1 VKFAFPIWLLGS
13 VLGLVVA
20 GLLVLGAFGLM
31 RAIKRFGEPGPVES
45 LLTARSGSRRAIK
58 GGLLVVA
65 VAACFVALAQPQY
78 GRGTRRIPATNLDV
92 IIALDYSK
100 SMYAKDVAPN
110 RIERAKNEVARL
122 ISELSGARFGAVAFA
137 GEPLSFPLTSDGGA
151 IAQFF
156 RQLTPHDMP
165 VGGTAIAR
173 AMEAGRALLERD
185 PRSKSH
191 RRVMLLVT
199 DGEDLEGDPVQSARA
214 AKNDGISV
222 FVVQIGGRTPEP
234 VPDIDENGVNR
245 GIRTDRDGRPLTTA
259 LTAEGEKQLAQIAEI
274 TGGNVVRSAQG
285 STGIDEVTRRLRT
298 MMTEELSER
307 VETVYADVYAYP
319 LGLAM
324 LLLLAEA
331 LVPEAP
337 RRRQLR
343 TGLGTLAAV
352 PHAPKPSLRQRL
364 GLSAIVLC
372 ALGLGGCKDTS
383 AVDRAF
389 TRNAPDVDRAVEA
402 LSGRDAGVAERLLT
416 GYLGTGECEGGRIG
430 NPPLLAERPEAS
442 FDLGLTLFQLAERF
456 GARFGEDTGQVKDQA
471 LLGKRSEEVSCASS
485 VLDRILGRHDLDLE
499 LRAHAHY
506 LSGNLE
512 FLRHNYKAAVA
523 AYDRSLE
530 LVPGDDSETSDRV
543 GRDAAHNRAL
553 SLRYEEENKKP
564 PEPPDAGP
572 PPEQPPDAGSSD
584 KQDSD
589 ENKDGKDQQKKDE
602 PEDKDDKQD
611 QDQQDQKDPSQ
622 DQGQQNPDDQQA
634 NQDQQD
640 PADRQ
645 QDESKGSGAQPEP
658 PPAAQAPS
666 PSLSQDDKVLDRLER
681 APTVQQHQARAQ
693 QGRMRPAVEDK

>member
-13 VLGLVVA
+13 VLALVVA

-31 RAIKRFGEPGPVES
+31 RAIKRFGEPGPIET

-58 GGLLVVA
+58 GTLLVVA

-100 SMYAKDVAPN
+100 SMYAKDVAPS

-122 ISELSGARFGAVAFA
+122 ITELSGARFGAVAFA

-156 RQLTPHDMP
+156 RQLSPHDMP

-173 AMEAGRALLERD
+173 AMEAGRSLLERD

-199 DGEDLEGDPVQSARA
+199 DGEDLEGDPVASARA

-245 GIRTDRDGRPLTTA
+245 GIRTDRSGRPLTTA
-259 LTAEGEKQLAQIAEI
+259 LTAEGEKQLSEIAET

-319 LGLAM
+319 LGLAL

-331 LVPEAP
+331 IVPEAP
-337 RRRQLR
+337 RRRKR
-343 TGLGTLAAV
+343 AGGSAA
-352 PHAPKPSLRQRL
+352 PPPPAPSLRQRL
-364 GLSAIVLC
+364 GLGAIVLC

-389 TRNAPDVDRAVEA
+389 TRHAPDVDRALEA
-402 LSGRDAGVAERLLT
+402 LSGNDAGVAERLLT
-416 GYLGTGECEGGRIG
+416 GYLGTGDCQEGRIG
-430 NPPLLAERPEAS
+430 NPPLVAERPEAS
-442 FDLGLTLFQLAERF
+442 FDLGLALFRVAERF
-456 GARFGEDTGQVKDQA
+456 GARFGEDTGQAQDQA
-471 LLGKRSEEVSCASS
+471 LLGKRSEEVSCASAI
-485 VLDRILGRHDLDLE
+485 LDQVLGRHDIELE
-499 LRAHAHY
+499 LRAHAQY

-523 AYDRSLE
+523 AYDKALA
-530 LVPGDDSETSDRV
+530 LVPGDDADGADRI

-553 SLRYEEENKKP
+553 ALRYEEENQKP

-572 PPEQPPDAGSSD
+572 PPEQPDGGEPQ
-584 KQDSD
+584 KNDSD
-589 ENKDGKDQQKKDE
+589 EDKGKQDQNQ
-602 PEDKDDKQD
+602 DKEKQD
-611 QDQQDQKDPSQ
+611 QDQQKQ
-622 DQGQQNPDDQQA
+622 DQ
-634 NQDQQD
+634 NQDQQKQD
-640 PADRQ
+640 QDQQ
-645 QDESKGSGAQPEP
+645 QDQSQNPDQDKSDQQHNPRDREQDPHGSEPQPQP
-658 PPAAQAPS
+658 PQAS
-666 PSLSQDDKVLDRLER
+666 PSLSQDDKVLDKLER
-681 APTVQQHQARAQ
+681 APTVQQHQARVQ
-693 QGRMRPAVEDK
+693 QGRLRPAVEDK

>member
-13 VLGLVVA
+13 VLALVVA

-31 RAIKRFGEPGPVES
+31 RAIKRFGEVGPVES
-45 LLTARSGSRRAIK
+45 LLTARAGSRRAIK
-58 GGLLVVA
+58 GTLLVLAVA
-65 VAACFVALAQPQY
+65 VCFVALAQPQY

-156 RQLTPHDMP
+156 RQLSPHDMP

-259 LTAEGEKQLAQIAEI
+259 LSAEGEKQLSEIAEI

-319 LGLAM
+319 LGLAL

-331 LVPEAP
+331 IVPEAP
-337 RRRQLR
+337 RRRQKKAGAGAAPPPPPAPRLR
-343 TGLGTLAAV
+343 E
-352 PHAPKPSLRQRL
+352 RL
-364 GLSAIVLC
+364 GLSALILI

-383 AVDRAF
+383 AVDRVF
-389 TRNAPDVDRAVEA
+389 TRNAPDVERAVAA
-402 LSGRDAGVAERLLT
+402 LNGNDAGVAERLLT
-416 GYLGTGECEGGRIG
+416 GYLGTGECQEGRIG
-430 NPPLLAERPEAS
+430 SPPLVTERPEAS
-442 FDLGLTLFQLAERF
+442 FDLGLALFRVAERF
-456 GARFGEDTGQVKDQA
+456 GARFGEETGPTKDQA
-471 LLGKRSEEVSCASS
+471 LLGKRSEEVSCASTILDQ
-485 VLDRILGRHDLDLE
+485 VLTRHDIPVD

-506 LSGNLE
+506 LGGNLE

-523 AYDRSLE
+523 AYDKALE
-530 LVPGDDSETSDRV
+530 LVPGDESETADRI

-553 SLRYEEENKKP
+553 ALRYEQENEKP

-572 PPEQPPDAGSSD
+572 PPQQPDGGPPQQNDDD
-584 KQDSD
+584 KKNDD
-589 ENKDGKDQQKKDE
+589 EKKDQKDQNKDDQ
-602 PEDKDDKQD
+602 KQD
-611 QDQQDQKDPSQ
+611 QDQQQDQKQ
-622 DQGQQNPDDQQA
+622 DQDQQQDQKQDQA
-634 NQDQQD
+634 QNQDQQQD
-640 PADRQ
+640 QNQ
-645 QDESKGSGAQPEP
+645 QQSDGQQEQQPQP
-658 PPAAQAPS
+658 QQQQAS
-666 PSLSQDDKVLDRLER
+666 PSRSQDDKVLDKLER
-681 APTVQQHQARAQ
+681 APTVQQHQARVQ
-693 QGRMRPAVEDK
+693 QGRMRPPVEDK

>member
-13 VLGLVVA
+13 VLALVVA

-31 RAIKRFGEPGPVES
+31 RAIKRFGEVGPVES
-45 LLTARSGSRRAIK
+45 LLTARAGSRRAIK
-58 GGLLVVA
+58 GTLLVLA
-65 VAACFVALAQPQY
+65 VATCFVALAQPQY

-156 RQLTPHDMP
+156 RQLSPHDMP

-199 DGEDLEGDPVQSARA
+199 DGEDLEGDPLQSARA

-259 LTAEGEKQLAQIAEI
+259 LSAEGEKQLSEIAEI

-285 STGIDEVTRRLRT
+285 DTGIDEVTRRLRT

-319 LGLAM
+319 LGLAL

-331 LVPEAP
+331 IVPEAS
-337 RRRQLR
+337 RRRSKKGGAPPPPR
-343 TGLGTLAAV
+343 PPLGM
-352 PHAPKPSLRQRL
+352 RQRL
-364 GLSAIVLC
+364 GLSALILC
-372 ALGLGGCKDTS
+372 ALGLSACKDTS
-383 AVDRAF
+383 AIDRAF
-389 TRNAPDVDRAVEA
+389 TRAAPDVERAVAA
-402 LSGRDAGVAERLLT
+402 LNANDAGIAEQLLT
-416 GYLGTGECEGGRIG
+416 GYLGTGECQAGRIG
-430 NPPLLAERPEAS
+430 SPPLVAERPEAS
-442 FDLGLTLFQLAERF
+442 FDLGLALFRVAERF
-456 GARFGEDTGQVKDQA
+456 GARFGEETGPTKDQA

-485 VLDRILGRHDLDLE
+485 ILDQVLVRQDIALD

-523 AYDRSLE
+523 AYDKALA
-530 LVPGDDSETSDRV
+530 LVPGDEAETADRI

-553 SLRYEEENKKP
+553 ALRYEQENEKS

-572 PPEQPPDAGSSD
+572 PPEQPDGGQPQKNDD
-584 KQDSD
+584 KND
-589 ENKDGKDQQKKDE
+589 DQQNDDQKKD
-602 PEDKDDKQD
+602 PQDQNQDDQKQDQQNQD
-611 QDQQDQKDPSQ
+611 QDQQQDPQ
-622 DQGQQNPDDQQA
+622 DQAQ
-634 NQDQQD
+634 NQDQQQD
-640 PADRQ
+640 Q
-645 QDESKGSGAQPEP
+645 QQGGGQQEQQQPQQQQQ
-658 PPAAQAPS
+658 QAS
-666 PSLSQDDKVLDRLER
+666 PSLRQDDKVLDKLER
-681 APTVQQHQARAQ
+681 APTVQQHQARVQ
-693 QGRMRPAVEDK
+693 QGRMRPPSEDK

>member
-13 VLGLVVA
+13 LLALVVA

-31 RAIKRFGEPGPVES
+31 RAIKRFGEVGPVES
-45 LLTARSGSRRAIK
+45 LLTARAGSRRAIK
-58 GGLLVVA
+58 GTLLVVA
-65 VAACFVALAQPQY
+65 VAVCFVALAQPQY

-122 ISELSGARFGAVAFA
+122 ITELSGARFGAVAFA

-156 RQLTPHDMP
+156 RQLSPHDMP

-199 DGEDLEGDPVQSARA
+199 DGEDLEGDPLQRARA

-245 GIRTDRDGRPLTTA
+245 GIRTDREGRPLTTA
-259 LTAEGEKQLAQIAEI
+259 LSAEGEKQLSQIAEI

-319 LGLAM
+319 LGLA
-324 LLLLAEA
+324 LLLLLVEA
-331 LVPEAP
+331 IVPEAS
-337 RRRQLR
+337 RRRR
-343 TGLGTLAAV
+343 KKGAASAAPPPPV
-352 PHAPKPSLRQRL
+352 PGLRQRL
-364 GLSAIVLC
+364 GLTALILC
-372 ALGLGGCKDTS
+372 VLGLPGCKDTS
-383 AVDRAF
+383 AVDRMF
-389 TRNAPDVDRAVEA
+389 TRNAPDVESAVAA
-402 LSGRDAGVAERLLT
+402 LNGNDAGVAERLLS
-416 GYLGTGECEGGRIG
+416 GYLGTGECQEGRIG
-430 NPPLLAERPEAS
+430 SPPLVAERPEAS
-442 FDLGLTLFQLAERF
+442 FDLGLALFRVAERF
-456 GARFGEDTGQVKDQA
+456 GARFGEETGPSKDQA
-471 LLGKRSEEVSCASS
+471 LLGKRSEEVSCASTI
-485 VLDRILGRHDLDLE
+485 LDQVIGRHDIPLD

-523 AYDRSLE
+523 AYDKALE
-530 LVPGDDSETSDRV
+530 LMPGDEAETADRF

-553 SLRYEEENKKP
+553 ALRYEQENEKP

-572 PPEQPPDAGSSD
+572 PPPQPDGGQPQQNDDD
-584 KQDSD
+584 KDDQ
-589 ENKDGKDQQKKDE
+589 NKDDQNK
-602 PEDKDDKQD
+602 DKQD
-611 QDQQDQKDPSQ
+611 QPQDQ
-622 DQGQQNPDDQQA
+622 
-634 NQDQQD
+634 NQDQQKQ
-640 PADRQ
+640 DRDQNQQ
-645 QDESKGSGAQPEP
+645 QDQAQNQDQQQDQNQDHGGGQQEQQQPQQQQR
-658 PPAAQAPS
+658 AQTAS
-666 PSLSQDDKVLDRLER
+666 PSLSQDEKVLDKLER
-681 APTVQQHQARAQ
+681 APTVQQHQARVQ
-693 QGRMRPAVEDK
+693 QGRMRPPVEDK

>member
-13 VLGLVVA
+13 LLALVVA

-31 RAIKRFGEPGPVES
+31 RAIKRFGEVGPVES
-45 LLTARSGSRRAIK
+45 LLTARAGSRRAVK
-58 GGLLVVA
+58 GTLLVIAVA
-65 VAACFVALAQPQY
+65 VCFVALAQPQY

-122 ISELSGARFGAVAFA
+122 ITELSGARFGAVAFA

-156 RQLTPHDMP
+156 RQLSPHDMP

-199 DGEDLEGDPVQSARA
+199 DGEDLEGDPLQSARA

-259 LTAEGEKQLAQIAEI
+259 LSADGEKQLSQIAEI

-319 LGLAM
+319 LGLA
-324 LLLLAEA
+324 LLLLLVEA
-331 LVPEAP
+331 MVPEAP
-337 RRRQLR
+337 RRRQKK
-343 TGLGTLAAV
+343 GGVGAA
-352 PHAPKPSLRQRL
+352 PPPPAPGLRQRL
-364 GLSAIVLC
+364 GLSALILC
-372 ALGLGGCKDTS
+372 AIGLQGCKDTS
-383 AVDRAF
+383 AVDRVF
-389 TRNAPDVDRAVEA
+389 TRNAPDVERAVAA
-402 LSGRDAGVAERLLT
+402 LNGNDAGVAERLLT
-416 GYLGTGECEGGRIG
+416 GYLGTGECQEGRIG
-430 NPPLLAERPEAS
+430 SPPLVAERPEAS
-442 FDLGLTLFQLAERF
+442 FDLGLALFRIAERF
-456 GARFGEDTGQVKDQA
+456 GARFGEETGPTKDQA
-471 LLGKRSEEVSCASS
+471 LLGKRSEEVSCASTI
-485 VLDRILGRHDLDLE
+485 LDQVIARHDVPLD

-523 AYDRSLE
+523 AYDKALE
-530 LVPGDDSETSDRV
+530 LVPGDEAETADRI

-553 SLRYEEENKKP
+553 ALRYEQENEKP

-572 PPEQPPDAGSSD
+572 PPEQP
-584 KQDSD
+584 
-589 ENKDGKDQQKKDE
+589 DGGQPQQNDDQKNDDQNKDQQDQN
-602 PEDKDDKQD
+602 KDDQKQD
-611 QDQQDQKDPSQ
+611 QDQDQDQQKQ
-622 DQGQQNPDDQQA
+622 DQNQDQAQ
-634 NQDQQD
+634 NQDQQ
-640 PADRQ
+640 
-645 QDESKGSGAQPEP
+645 QDQGGGQPEQQQPQP
-658 PPAAQAPS
+658 PEKQQQQAS
-666 PSLSQDDKVLDRLER
+666 PSLSQDEKVLDKLER
-681 APTVQQHQARAQ
+681 APTVQQHQARVQ
-693 QGRMRPAVEDK
+693 QGRMRPPVEDK